1 MGPEVPFF
9 KVVHA
14 QGRLEE
20 SGLGLLVSADI
31 DKRRVYIDLEE
42 ELIYSVNTQY
52 GGNSIGLKKLAMRLA
67 IRRGSREGWLTEHM
81 LIVGVHG
88 PGGRITYFTGAF
100 PSLCGKTSTATVPG
114 ELIVGDDIA
123 YLRQVNGQV
132 RAVNVEKGIFG
143 IIDGVNSVHDPL
155 IWKVLRSPGEV
166 IFSNVLVTNDYQV
179 YWHGMD
185 GPCPPEGV
193 NYTGRWVP
201 GKKDEADNE
210 IPPSHKN
217 AQFTF
222 DLHLL
227 DNLDPR
233 IDDPEGVPIAGVIYG
248 ARDSD
253 TWVPVEEAFD
263 WEHGI
268 VTKGAALESE
278 TTAATLGQ
286 EGVRTFNPMSNLD
299 FLSVPIGRYIQDN
312 LDFGA
317 RVSPPPRIFSVNY
330 FLRDEHGNFLNERDD
345 KRIWLKW
352 MELRAHDEVGAI
364 AGPTGLLPKYEDLRQ
379 LFKQVL
385 GRDYSLHAYRQQFTV
400 RVPEHIAKIAR
411 LLKIYTER
419 VHDTPPRVFQLLA
432 EQRQRLE
439 ELRRKHGDRVPPDHL
454 T

>member
-1 MGPEVPFF
+1 M
-9 KVVHA
+9 
-14 QGRLEE
+14 
-20 SGLGLLVSADI
+20 
-31 DKRRVYIDLEE
+31 
-42 ELIYSVNTQY
+42 
-52 GGNSIGLKKLAMRLA
+52 
-67 IRRGSREGWLTEHM
+67 
-81 LIVGVHG
+81 
-88 PGGRITYFTGAF
+88 
-100 PSLCGKTSTATVPG
+100 
-114 ELIVGDDIA
+114 GDDIA

-132 RAVNVEKGIFG
+132 RAVNVEKGMFG

-179 YWHGMD
+179 YWNGMD

-201 GKKDEADNE
+201 GKKDEAGNE

-217 AQFTF
+217 ARFTF

-263 WEHGI
+263 WQHGI

-317 RVSPPPRIFSVNY
+317 RLSPPPRIFSVNY

-385 GRDYSLHAYRQQFTV
+385 GRDYSLRAYRQQFAV